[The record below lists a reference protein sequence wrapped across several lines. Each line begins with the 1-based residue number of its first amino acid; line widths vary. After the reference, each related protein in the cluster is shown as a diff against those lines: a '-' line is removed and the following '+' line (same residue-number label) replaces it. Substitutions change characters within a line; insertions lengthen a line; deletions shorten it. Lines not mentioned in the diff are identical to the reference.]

1 MNQLNYIEFI
11 KSFITFEFNKFK
23 IPQGYHRVIPENN
36 KLTISTTSDTY
47 NYIKC
52 TNLKRIQKMFPFYVS
67 EDNISNNNIGLM
79 LTINLNRV
87 YDIKILLLNEYNN
100 FYFQIMDNPDINY
113 KKLYQQLKFHLI
125 QNDLLDQELFE
136 KLCINDDNYYTLL
149 YNKNYEI
156 CIDINCDNI
165 EFIKFMLQFSSININ
180 YGLLSEVIKRTNLG
194 DLKVILNH
202 IKLDDNYENYLLL
215 KSIINVPN
223 VDPKIVQLL
232 LSRFITFKDY
242 GIINELL
249 NNWKGDDI
257 EKEILDI
264 LLLDERFV
272 KMDMIEYSIEYE
284 KYNLFKYLLSL
295 NYKLNINHKNKINN
309 HKKIFFKFL
318 NKDG

>member
-36 KLTISTTSDTY
+36 RLTIATTSDTY

-79 LTINLNRV
+79 LSINLSRV

-165 EFIKFMLQFSSININ
+165 EFIKFILQFSSININ
-180 YGLLSEVIKRTNLG
+180 YGLLSQVIKRTNLD

-202 IKLDDNYENYLLL
+202 IKLDDTYENYLLL

-284 KYNLFKYLLSL
+284 KYNLFEYLLSL

-309 HKKIFFKFL
+309 HKNIFFRFL
-318 NKDG
+318 KKDG